1 MFGFELGIKETGMAQ
16 NGKERVNINTAD
28 AEELGTIYGTG
39 EANARRIIQYREE
52 GNRFT
57 FLEDLMDVPGLD
69 GEMVKLAAKHFAY
82 D

>member
-1 MFGFELGIKETGMAQ
+1 MAETS
-16 NGKERVNINTAD
+16 KERININTAS
-28 AEELGTIYGTG
+28 AEELDTIPGIG
-39 EANARRIIQYREE
+39 EANARRIIKHREG

-57 FLEDLMDVPGLD
+57 CLEDLMDVPGLD